1 MQISGVNNPME
12 AAKWGKTP
20 LIQKKAVE
28 ASKNAMTDDFV
39 KKLQELAREDAQKG
53 VCMDKK
59 AIQMRHSQM
68 AKYVSPDRSAPIAQ
82 MLRELQKAAA
92 LGTSIALRRTGSL
105 WIHLIGSKLRTI
117 IQAAAAGRA

>member
-1 MQISGVNNPME
+1 MQISGVNNPMK

-28 ASKNAMTDDFV
+28 ASKNAMIDDFV

-59 AIQMRHSQM
+59 PYRCVIVKWKNM
-68 AKYVSPDRSAPIAQ
+68 SPRTA
-82 MLRELQKAAA
+82 LLQ
-92 LGTSIALRRTGSL
+92 
-105 WIHLIGSKLRTI
+105 
-117 IQAAAAGRA
+117 